1 MIGLPNDI
9 SRTDRAVREAFESAL
24 KLMIQPFERA
34 ANGNPEARRG
44 NALAIAALCV
54 GGMVLSRSIDDRKLA
69 DELRS
74 TAKAAALNLG
84 KW

>member
-1 MIGLPNDI
+1 
-9 SRTDRAVREAFESAL
+9 
-24 KLMIQPFERA
+24 
-34 ANGNPEARRG
+34 
-44 NALAIAALCV
+44 
-54 GGMVLSRSIDDRKLA
+54 MVLSRSIDDRKLA